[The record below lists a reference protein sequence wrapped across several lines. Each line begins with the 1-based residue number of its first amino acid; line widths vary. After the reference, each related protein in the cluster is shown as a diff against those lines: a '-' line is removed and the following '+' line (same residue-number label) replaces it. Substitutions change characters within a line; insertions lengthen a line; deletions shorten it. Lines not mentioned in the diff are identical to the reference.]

1 MRTSE
6 PRVSGLLAIV
16 LLVLAGLACSYLRP
30 KPKLTW
36 HLTLQLDAVADRANA
51 TNQAITTIERRLS
64 AARVSNFE
72 VKPDGDP
79 GSGRILVSLP
89 PTKDP
94 ERLAQL
100 ITAQGKLELVA
111 VVSPPSP
118 APVQTYTTKE
128 EATTSLSNDGTIPAN
143 RRVLPYTERDEPSEN
158 VALPTKKWVVV
169 ESPAIVDGSDLRD
182 ASATQVREGD
192 NYDIQF
198 SLNKT
203 GARKFGDWTGSHINQ
218 YLGIV
223 VNDEVKSI
231 PFIKSQITDQ
241 GQISGRFTKQ
251 MAEDFA
257 VVLKSGSLPG
267 RVVVI
272 NEKID
277 PAK

>member
-1 MRTSE
+1 MRTPE
-6 PRVSGLLAIV
+6 PRVSALLAIA
-16 LLVLAGLACSYLRP
+16 LLVLSGLACSYLRP

-36 HLTLQLDAVADRANA
+36 HLTLQLDAVADRAAA
-51 TNQAITTIERRLS
+51 TKQAIVIIERRLS
-64 AARVSNFE
+64 AAGASNFE

-79 GSGRILVSLP
+79 GNGRILVNLP
-89 PTKDP
+89 TTKDP
-94 ERLAQL
+94 ERLAEL
-100 ITAQGKLELVA
+100 ITVQVKLELVA
-111 VVSPPSP
+111 IVSPPSP

-128 EATTSLSNDGTIPAN
+128 AAVASLNSEGTIPTN
-143 RRVLPYTERDEPSEN
+143 RRVLPYAERQELSDTAPLSN
-158 VALPTKKWVVV
+158 KKWLVV
-169 ESPAIVDGSDLRD
+169 ETPAIVDGSDLRD
-182 ASATQVREGD
+182 ASATQFREGD

-203 GARKFGDWTGSHINQ
+203 GAEKFGAWTGSHINQ

-223 VNDEVKSI
+223 LNDEVKSI

-241 GQISGRFTKQ
+241 GQISGPFAKQ
-251 MAEDFA
+251 NAEDLA

-272 NEKID
+272 DEKID